1 MLNCFVTLYHNSYN
15 VGNFLLGHY
24 MYFKNCRDVLKIGWL
39 PITERRD
46 FNLLKSC
53 FTALKNTETWADYLK
68 IIKQEWRRELSSSN
82 SIR

>member
-15 VGNFLLGHY
+15 VGNFLLGQY
-24 MYFKNCRDVLKIGWL
+24 MYFKNCRDVLKIEWL

-53 FTALKNTETWADYLK
+53 FTALKNTETE
-68 IIKQEWRRELSSSN
+68 II
-82 SIR
+82 